1 MSACSCSRRTSRV
14 LLASLFVIYYYV
26 YFYQLQIELSLLNI
40 MSVLT
45 MNEKLMC
52 CASIYFQ
59 MEVKVFVEVCGVL
72 EVV

>member
-1 MSACSCSRRTSRV
+1 MRK
-14 LLASLFVIYYYV
+14 
-26 YFYQLQIELSLLNI
+26 SLLNI
-40 MSVLT
+40 VSLST

-52 CASIYFQ
+52 FASIYFQ

>member
-1 MSACSCSRRTSRV
+1 MRKS
-14 LLASLFVIYYYV
+14 FI
-26 YFYQLQIELSLLNI
+26 LNI

-52 CASIYFQ
+52 CALIYFQ
-59 MEVKVFVEVCGVL
+59 MKVKVFVEVCGVL

>member
-1 MSACSCSRRTSRV
+1 MRK
-14 LLASLFVIYYYV
+14 
-26 YFYQLQIELSLLNI
+26 SLLNV
-40 MSVLT
+40 MSTSVLT
-45 MNEKLMC
+45 INEKLMC